1 MERYMRKKI
10 VLLGFILLLILTNVS
25 CMKGYAKE
33 NFVSLN
39 PTIDVG
45 NEIYVQHDDN
55 NGNIYDLK
63 KSGTGITTV
72 YKTILPE
79 FTAGKAWTKEGEFID
94 NVDSAPHGA
103 TAPEDYIPVTANE
116 EYFIKAYGVGWTRDG
131 EGNVYWYAPVL
142 FLDDNDTV
150 ISDALTNTLS
160 KSKSGVTIKVPENAT
175 KMHLTM
181 YNHQNFTLQK
191 VLYLTDEEFD
201 NLPIDKTKLEEEIKQ
216 KYEQYQQDKTV
227 YKNLDKAHITFVND
241 DTWGAID
248 EYAELFMS
256 KDIPLVLATIPELL
270 IENASSQKETRL
282 DVARRVEQAGGEIIA
297 HNNGVLTQED
307 FSDYNKMYTF
317 YARTKQI
324 FNYYGFDVN
333 GIILAGGTGQVAGAQ
348 ETEEWVSSLYSYS
361 DLYGVKYDKKEI
373 ALDSVYHH
381 GRSGLGNYKNDLER
395 IKQIIDSA
403 IEEKS
408 WLVFYFHTEQEID
421 LNVLEEVLEYV
432 NSKSEDELEVVTYK
446 EMYQKNA
453 TKESELIHPGATYYV
468 SSTGTSKDGTDE
480 NNPMSYETA
489 KRKAYIS
496 GDTILFKKGDT
507 FYGTFDPTIVK
518 IDDKVTTISSY
529 GEGEM
534 PNIVGYKI
542 AESKESWQL
551 HADGIYK
558 INLTDTRCFSGL
570 TTTDANSVNIGFLE
584 DKEGVKYYNK
594 KGSSNELENEYDFY
608 CDENYLYIKSD
619 ENPYDKLGELKLATK
634 TNLLVLH
641 SNLKIEN
648 IKFSYTGAHALIGGD
663 ENTENVEISNN
674 IIQDIGGSY
683 LYGTI
688 RYGNGIEFY
697 GTNASDIIVKDNI
710 IRNIYDVGFTMQGNK
725 GSGKNVVVKDNVFVS
740 NSQDSEIWESDRAT
754 GIESYEFT
762 NNISVNAGR
771 GWGHEARPEKYN
783 TAHILFW
790 GYTIENTSIYFHH
803 NIVYNPRRIYF
814 IEQSNGTNI
823 FFKEKDCIKSD
834 YNTYFLIEDAKIFR
848 DSYKISEK
856 DDFISEYKKDVN
868 STFSLVEVDEDI
880 VTVSATS
887 DKINQIKALFKL
899 EEQEP
904 TGIPSPTAAQEPTIT
919 AEPTVTQQPT
929 ITILPTVT
937 AEPTATQK
945 PTATAKP
952 TATQEPTATAKPT
965 AMQEPTVTAEP
976 TVTSQLTVIPSP
988 IVTQEPTVT
997 VEPTVMLLPTITP
1010 DLMDKVPKK
1019 GTELTDE
1026 KTKAIYMVTKAGKT
1040 QGTLTYMRP
1049 TNRNVTTAS
1058 VPKTVTIDGITYK
1071 VTAIAPNAFK
1081 NCKKLKKVTIGSNI
1095 KIIGNAAFS
1104 GCDKLKLV
1112 VMGTNVNNIG
1122 TKAFYKCSALTKI
1135 TIPTKVSKIGK
1146 QAFYGCKKLKSIT
1159 IKTTKLTSKRVG
1171 SEAFKGVYSKTVIKV
1186 PKSKL
1191 TAYKKL
1197 LKAKGISSEAKIK
1210 K

>member
-1 MERYMRKKI
+1 MLVRDGRRDRYMRKRI
-10 VLLGFILLLILTNVS
+10 VLLGFILLLIFTNIS
-25 CMKGYAKE
+25 CMRGCAKE

-39 PTIDVG
+39 PIIDVG
-45 NEIYVQHDDN
+45 NQIYVQHDEN
-55 NGNIYDLK
+55 NENIYDLK
-63 KSGTGITTV
+63 KSGTGTTIV
-72 YKTILPE
+72 YKTILAE

-116 EYFIKAYGVGWTRDG
+116 EYFVKTYGVGWTKDSD
-131 EGNVYWYAPVL
+131 GNVYWYAPVL

-181 YNHQNFTLQK
+181 FNHQNFTLQK

-201 NLPIDKTKLEEEIKQ
+201 DLPINRTELEAEIGQ
-216 KYEQYQQDKTV
+216 KYEQFQQDKTI
-227 YKNLDKAHITFVND
+227 YKKLDKAHITFVND
-241 DTWGAID
+241 DTWGSID
-248 EYAELFMS
+248 QYAELFLS

-297 HNNGVLTQED
+297 HNNGVLTQEG
-307 FSDYNKMYTF
+307 FSDYNTMYKF
-317 YARTKQI
+317 FVRSKQL

-361 DLYGVKYDKKEI
+361 DLYGVETDKKEI

-381 GRSGLGNYKNDLER
+381 GRSGLGNYGNDLER
-395 IKQIIDSA
+395 IKQIIDDA

-421 LNVLEEVLEYV
+421 LTVLEEILDYV
-432 NSKSEDELEVVTYK
+432 NSKSEAELEVVTYK

-453 TKESELIHPGATYYV
+453 AKESDIIHAGATYYV
-468 SSTGTSKDGTDE
+468 SSTGTSKIGTDE
-480 NNPMSYETA
+480 NDPMSYETA
-489 KRKAYIS
+489 KSKTYIS

-518 IDDKVTTISSY
+518 IDENITTISSY
-529 GEGEM
+529 GEGEL

-542 AESKESWQL
+542 ADSKESWQL
-551 HADGIYK
+551 HTEGLYK
-558 INLTDTRCFSGL
+558 IYLTDKRFFSGL
-570 TTTDANSVNIGFLE
+570 MTTDANSANVGFLE
-584 DKEGVKYYNK
+584 DKAGVKYFNK
-594 KGSSNELENEYDFY
+594 KGTLSELEKEFDFY

-619 ENPYDKLGELKLATK
+619 ENPYDRLGELKLATK
-634 TNLLVLH
+634 TNLFVLH

-648 IKFSYTGAHALIGGD
+648 IKFSGTGAHALIGGD

-674 IIQDIGGSY
+674 IIENIGGSY
-683 LYGTI
+683 LNGTT

-697 GTNASDIIVKDNI
+697 GTNASNIMVKDNI
-710 IRNIYDVGFTMQGNK
+710 IRDVYDVGFTIQGNK
-725 GSGKNVVVKDNVFVS
+725 GSGKNVVVKDNVFVC
-740 NSQDSEIWESDRAT
+740 NSQDSEIWESNSAT

-771 GWGHEARPEKYN
+771 GWGYDARPEKYN

-790 GYTIENTSIYFHH
+790 GYTIENTNIYFHE

-823 FFKEKDCIKSD
+823 FFKEKDYIKSD
-834 YNTYFLIEDAKIFR
+834 HNTYLLAEDAKIFR
-848 DSYKISEK
+848 DFYPISEK
-856 DDFISEYKKDVN
+856 DEFVSEYKKDVN
-868 STFSLVEVDEDI
+868 STFTLIEEDETV
-880 VTVSATS
+880 VTVSAAS
-887 DKINQIKALFKL
+887 DKIGEIKALFIKE
-899 EEQEP
+899 EEQK
-904 TGIPSPTAAQEPTIT
+904 PTIQPT
-919 AEPTVTQQPT
+919 HQLTVTPRPT
-929 ITILPTVT
+929 DVP
-937 AEPTATQK
+937 K
-945 PTATAKP
+945 PTATPRPTDVPQP
-952 TATQEPTATAKPT
+952 TATLDI
-965 AMQEPTVTAEP
+965 TVISKP
-976 TVTSQLTVIPSP
+976 TVTSALA
-988 IVTQEPTVT
+988 
-997 VEPTVMLLPTITP
+997 
-1010 DLMDKVPKK
+1010 DKVPVK
-1019 GTELTDE
+1019 GTELRDT
-1026 KTKAIYMVTKAGKT
+1026 KTKAVYTVTKAGKT
-1040 QGTLTYMRP
+1040 QGTVTYTKP
-1049 TNRNVTTAS
+1049 TNRNVIS
-1058 VPKTVTIDGITYK
+1058 VFISKTVIIDGITYK

-1081 NCKKLKKVTIGSNI
+1081 NCKKLKTVTIGNNI
-1095 KIIGNAAFS
+1095 TIIGNEAFS
-1104 GCDKLKLV
+1104 GCSKLKTV
-1112 VMGTNVNNIG
+1112 TTGANVNTIG
-1122 TKAFYKCSALTKI
+1122 TKAFYKCSELTKI
-1135 TIPTKVSKIGK
+1135 SIPAKVTKIGM

-1159 IKTTKLTSKRVG
+1159 VKTTKLTSERVG
-1171 SEAFKGVYSKTVIKV
+1171 SKAFKGVYSKAVIKV

-1197 LKAKGISSEAKIK
+1197 LEERGISSKAEIK